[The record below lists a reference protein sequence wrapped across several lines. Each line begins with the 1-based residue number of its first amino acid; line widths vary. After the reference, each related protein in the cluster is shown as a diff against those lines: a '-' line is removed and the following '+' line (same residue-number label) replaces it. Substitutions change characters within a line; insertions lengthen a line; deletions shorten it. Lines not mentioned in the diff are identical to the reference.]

1 MIQIE
6 TVELSAGYSTPVL
19 SGLNLTV
26 NDGDYL
32 CIIGSNG
39 SGKSTLMRTLLG
51 LLPPLSGKIFF
62 NVGKNEIGY
71 VPQQNELQK
80 DFPASVMEV
89 VISGCLGKCGFRPF
103 YGKNE
108 KNKALEAMKKMNIS
122 DLASMCYR
130 ELSGG
135 QRQRVLLARSLCAAG
150 KIIFLDE
157 PVAGLDPDSSSEFYR
172 VIKELNDS
180 GVTVIMISHDTGEAL
195 KYSNRVLELG
205 KGNKNA

>member
-51 LLPPLSGKIFF
+51 LLPPLSGKIIF

-108 KNKALEAMKKMNIS
+108 KNKALEAMRKMNIS
-122 DLASMCYR
+122 DLASM
-130 ELSGG
+130 
-135 QRQRVLLARSLCAAG
+135 
-150 KIIFLDE
+150 
-157 PVAGLDPDSSSEFYR
+157 
-172 VIKELNDS
+172 
-180 GVTVIMISHDTGEAL
+180 IMISHDTGEAL